1 MTNQVAL
8 IPINEV
14 ERMAMAVAKSGL
26 FGVKEPNQALALML
40 IAQAEGLHPA
50 IAARDYNII
59 QGRPALKADAMLAR
73 FQSAGGKVEWM
84 TLTDE
89 RVVGK
94 FTHAQGGTVE
104 IDWDMAR
111 AKKAGLGGKDNWTKW
126 PRQMLRARVISEG
139 IRTVFPGCIAGFY
152 APEEVMDFAPEKDI
166 TPATPAT
173 NAPAQPA
180 KPTPVPEAVK
190 AAAAKMKESANT
202 AAKPAKPAANV
213 IEGTATTVTDSI
225 TGDPSEG
232 DLSVI
237 NPPAKATEAEL
248 KPVIDAFDSIGY
260 NREQLEVEYGKKLD
274 DWTTDDIDEARKVYR
289 LKSAERKEMLAQIA
303 AEREAKAGSPPV
315 EVI

>member
-26 FGVKEPNQALALML
+26 FGIKEPNQALALML

-73 FQSAGGKVEWM
+73 FQSAGGKVEWI

-94 FTHAQGGTVE
+94 FTHAQGGAVE

-139 IRTVFPGCIAGFY
+139 IRTVFPGCISGFY

-180 KPTPVPEAVK
+180 KPAPVPEAVK
-190 AAAAKMKESANT
+190 AAAAKMKDAT
-202 AAKPAKPAANV
+202 AAKQAKPAANV

-232 DLSVI
+232 DLSGVG
-237 NPPAKATEAEL
+237 AL
-248 KPVIDAFDSIGY
+248 QKPTKEQLQMVIDSFDKIAY
-260 NREQLEVEYGKKLD
+260 NREQIEVEYGKKLD
-274 DWTTDDIDEARKVYR
+274 DWTMEDLVESRQVYR
-289 LKSAERKEMLAQIA
+289 LKAAERKEMLEQIA
-303 AEREAKAGSPPV
+303 AEKAAKPAAG
-315 EVI
+315 EELI

>member
-1 MTNQVAL
+1 MTTQVAL

-26 FGVKEPNQALALML
+26 FGIKEPNQALALML

-152 APEEVMDFAPEKDI
+152 APEEVIDFATEKDI
-166 TPATPAT
+166 TPPPQAPQTDKPA
-173 NAPAQPA
+173 PI
-180 KPTPVPEAVK
+180 PEAVK
-190 AAAAKMKESANT
+190 AAATKMKEANKLKQ
-202 AAKPAKPAANV
+202 AAPAPAPA
-213 IEGTATTVTDSI
+213 IEGTATTI

-237 NPPAKATEAEL
+237 NPPVKPPQEEL
-248 KPVIDAFDSIGY
+248 QKVIDAFDSIAFTKGM
-260 NREQLEVEYGKKLD
+260 LEKEYGKKLD
-274 DWTTDDIDEARKVYR
+274 DWTTEDLVEARQVYR
-289 LKSAERKEMLAQIA
+289 LKAAERKEMLAQIQ
-303 AEREAKAGSPPV
+303 AEKAGSPPV

>member
-73 FQSAGGKVEWM
+73 FQAAGGKVEWT

-89 RVVGK
+89 KVSGK
-94 FTHAQGGTVE
+94 FSHAQGGTVE

-152 APEEVMDFAPEKDI
+152 APEEVIDFTTEKDI
-166 TPATPAT
+166 TPPSSP
-173 NAPAQPA
+173 APAAQTD

-190 AAAAKMKESANT
+190 AAATKMKEANKLKQ
-202 AAKPAKPAANV
+202 AAPAPV
-213 IEGTATTVTDSI
+213 IEGTATTI

-237 NPPAKATEAEL
+237 TTAINPPVKPTQEEL
-248 KPVIDAFDSIGY
+248 QKVIDAFDSIAFTK
-260 NREQLEVEYGKKLD
+260 EMLEKEYGKKLD
-274 DWTTDDIDEARKVYR
+274 DWTAEDLVEARQVYR
-289 LKSAERKEMLAQIA
+289 LKAAERKEMLEQIA
-303 AEREAKAGSPPV
+303 AEKAAKPAAG
-315 EVI
+315 EEII

>member
-73 FQSAGGKVEWM
+73 FQAAGGKVEWT

-89 RVVGK
+89 KVSGK

-152 APEEVMDFAPEKDI
+152 APEEVIDFATEKDI
-166 TPATPAT
+166 TPPAPP
-173 NAPAQPA
+173 APAQGTA

-190 AAAAKMKESANT
+190 AAAAKMKEANKRKQ
-202 AAKPAKPAANV
+202 AAPV
-213 IEGTATTVTDSI
+213 IEGTATTI

-237 NPPAKATEAEL
+237 NPPQKPTQEEL
-248 KPVIDAFDSIGY
+248 QKVIDAFDSIAFTKGM
-260 NREQLEVEYGKKLD
+260 LEKEYGKKLD
-274 DWTTDDIDEARKVYR
+274 DWTTDDLVEAREVYR
-289 LKSAERKEMLAQIA
+289 EKAAERKEMLAQIA
-303 AEREAKAGSPPV
+303 AERAAAKAGNPTGE

>member
-73 FQSAGGKVEWM
+73 FQAAGGKVEWT

-89 RVVGK
+89 KVSGK
-94 FTHAQGGTVE
+94 FSHAQGGTVE

-152 APEEVMDFAPEKDI
+152 APEEVIDFATEKDI
-166 TPATPAT
+166 TPPSQ
-173 NAPAQPA
+173 APQTA
-180 KPTPVPEAVK
+180 KPAPIPEAVK
-190 AAAAKMKESANT
+190 AAATKMKEANKLKQD
-202 AAKPAKPAANV
+202 APV
-213 IEGTATTVTDSI
+213 IEGTATTI

-248 KPVIDAFDSIGY
+248 KPVIYAFAGIAY
-260 NREQLEVEYGKKLD
+260 TKEMLEKEYGKKLD
-274 DWTTDDIDEARKVYR
+274 DWTTDDIDEAREMYR
-289 LKSAERKEMLAQIA
+289 LKADERRTMLEKIA
-303 AEREAKAGSPPV
+303 AERAAAKAGNPPV
-315 EVI
+315 EVS

>member
-73 FQSAGGKVEWM
+73 FQAAGGKVEWTM
-84 TLTDE
+84 LTDE
-89 RVVGK
+89 KVSGK
-94 FTHAQGGTVE
+94 FSHAQGGTVE

-152 APEEVMDFAPEKDI
+152 APEEVIDFATEKDI
-166 TPATPAT
+166 TPPAP
-173 NAPAQPA
+173 PAQETA

-190 AAAAKMKESANT
+190 AAATKMKEANKLKQ
-202 AAKPAKPAANV
+202 AAPAPAPA
-213 IEGTATTVTDSI
+213 IEGTATTI

-237 NPPAKATEAEL
+237 NPPVKATEAEL
-248 KPVIDAFDSIGY
+248 KPVIDAFASIGY
-260 NREQLEVEYGKKLD
+260 NREQLEKEYNKKLD
-274 DWTTDDIDEARKVYR
+274 DWTTEDIDEARKVYR
-289 LKSAERKEMLAQIA
+289 LKAAERKEMLEQIA
-303 AEREAKAGSPPV
+303 AERAAAKAGNPAGE